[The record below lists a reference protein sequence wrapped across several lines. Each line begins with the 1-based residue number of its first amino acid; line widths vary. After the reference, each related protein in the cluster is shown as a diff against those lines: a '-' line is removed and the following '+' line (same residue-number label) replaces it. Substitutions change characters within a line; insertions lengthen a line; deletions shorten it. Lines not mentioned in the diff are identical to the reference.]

1 MTRGKP
7 VQGGARVKLPASTT
21 WPQLVAMS
29 PEETKTKNAWPAGFL
44 PLPHPHHEAGGM
56 ILPKL
61 LIDETTKQTGRD
73 LTRFDLDFDLP
84 DHLIP
89 EVFRRYDVLTRSVSG
104 PQRLWP

>member
-1 MTRGKP
+1 MPRQRDSDRGVDLAVGPGVTMTRGKP

-61 LIDETTKQTGRD
+61 LIDETTPHAASRARKGYGHEKRQ
-73 LTRFDLDFDLP
+73 L
-84 DHLIP
+84 
-89 EVFRRYDVLTRSVSG
+89 ERRV
-104 PQRLWP
+104 